1 MSRHS
6 QKSDAPQLVSLAVKA
21 VGELIA
27 RRGSGQAGVFLR
39 WSDIVGAAA
48 AEYMRPVEFQWPKS
62 QSAKR
67 TNSVGATL
75 IVAVDSA
82 RTVEAQFAAD
92 TLLASV
98 NAHLGWKCVRSI
110 AFRQERFLKAAA
122 AKRPFRVDRA
132 RADRI
137 EQAIKAFDDDEL
149 RENLFRLGLAV
160 AAASADTQGEK

>member
-6 QKSDAPQLVSLAVKA
+6 QGSEAPQIASLAVKA

-27 RRGSGQAGVFLR
+27 RRGSGQAGVFMR
-39 WSDIVGAAA
+39 WREIVGAAA
-48 AEYMRPVEFQWPKS
+48 AEYMRPVEFQWPKP

-67 TNSVGATL
+67 ADPGGATL

-82 RTVEAQFAAD
+82 RSVEAQFAANA
-92 TLLASV
+92 LIALV
-98 NAHLGWKCVRSI
+98 NAHLGWKCVGSI

-122 AKRPFRVDRA
+122 KNPPIRLDRSAVDRLEEA
-132 RADRI
+132 MKTI
-137 EQAIKAFDDDEL
+137 EDDEL

-160 AAASADTQGEK
+160 AAESAETQGQK